1 MAKLILKSPYL
12 KPDANAEKYMNYIAT
27 RDGVEKLSGYMNYI
41 ATRPGAEKRGCHGL
55 FGDSDTVDLNAA
67 KAEIEGHS
75 GRVWTHIISLKRED
89 AARLG
94 YDNAMAWRSLLRS
107 HRNEIAAAMKIPPD
121 HFRWYAAFHNEADHP
136 HVHMMAWSSD
146 PKEGYLSKRGIKT
159 IKSKLTNDIFRHEML
174 NLYEQKSEQRDAVI
188 DNARKQLQNLRK
200 LSPAL
205 LDSTIPFMLTELGA
219 NLQKTKGQKK
229 YGYLSKTRKADVD
242 SIVERLML
250 QPELSEGYQSWESL
264 HNAICE
270 YYGETGQTDIPI
282 TQRKEFRP
290 IQNAVIQAA
299 LELQQQQQN
308 RQETAQTVIGLLSEI
323 TRLISDTPPAA
334 PRRMAYIDRKRRQE
348 LYRKRQAQGL
358 RGEMEEPQ
366 EIAPVQQ
373 M

>member
-1 MAKLILKSPYL
+1 MGKLILKSPYL

-27 RDGVEKLSGYMNYI
+27 RDGVEKLSSYMNYI
-41 ATRPGAEKRGCHGL
+41 ATRPGTEKRGCHGL
-55 FGDSDTVDLNAA
+55 FGDGDTVNLNAA
-67 KAEIEGHS
+67 KAEIEGYS

-94 YDNAMAWRSLLRS
+94 YDNAMAWRSLLRA

-159 IKSKLTNDIFRHEML
+159 IKSKLTNDVFRHEML

-188 DNARKQLQNLRK
+188 DNAREQLQNLRQ

-205 LDSTIPFMLTELGA
+205 LDSTISIMLTELGVK
-219 NLQKTKGQKK
+219 LQKTKGQKK
-229 YGYLSKTRKADVD
+229 YGYLSKTRKRDVD
-242 SIVERLML
+242 AIVERLMQ

-270 YYGETGQTDIPI
+270 YYGEIGQTDIPI

-299 LELQQQQQN
+299 LALHQQQ
-308 RQETAQTVIGLLSEI
+308 RDAEQTVMGLLVQ
-323 TRLISDTPPAA
+323 ISNLLADTPPAA
-334 PRRMAYIDRKRRQE
+334 PRRLAHIERKRRQA

-358 RGEMEEPQ
+358 RGEIEEPQ

>member
-27 RDGVEKLSGYMNYI
+27 RDGVEKLSSYMNYI
-41 ATRPGAEKRGCHGL
+41 ATRPGAEKKGCHSL

-89 AARLG
+89 TARLG
-94 YDNAMAWRSLLRS
+94 YDNAMAWRSLLRA
-107 HRNEIAAAMKIPPD
+107 HRNEIADAMKIPPD

-146 PKEGYLSKRGIKT
+146 PKEGYLSKRGIEV

-188 DNARKQLQNLRK
+188 DNARAQLQNLRQ
-200 LSPAL
+200 LRPAL
-205 LDSTIPFMLTELGA
+205 LDSTIPIMLTELGA
-219 NLQKTKGQKK
+219 KLQKTKGQKK

-242 SIVERLML
+242 TIVERLMQ
-250 QPELSEGYQSWESL
+250 QPELAEGYQSWESL

-299 LELQQQQQN
+299 LELQQQQRDTKQAV
-308 RQETAQTVIGLLSEI
+308 TGLLVQI
-323 TRLISDTPPAA
+323 ANLLADMPPAA
-334 PRRMAYIDRKRRQE
+334 PRRMVHIDRKRRQE
-348 LYRKRQAQGL
+348 LYRKRHAQGL

>member
-12 KPDANAEKYMNYIAT
+12 KPDAKAEKYMNYIAT
-27 RDGVEKLSGYMNYI
+27 RDGVEKIESCMNYI

-55 FGDSDTVDLNAA
+55 FGDGDTVDLNAA

-146 PKEGYLSKRGIKT
+146 PKEGYLSKRGIET

-188 DNARKQLQNLRK
+188 ENARIQLKQLQKFMPTKVN
-200 LSPAL
+200 SEIMEL
-205 LDSTIPFMLTELGA
+205 LTDLGA
-219 NLQKTKGQKK
+219 ALQKTKGQKK

-242 SIVERLML
+242 AIVERLMK
-250 QPELSEGYQSWESL
+250 QPELAEGYQSWESL

-270 YYGETGQTDIPI
+270 YYGEIGQTDIPI

-299 LELQQQQQN
+299 LELQQQQ
-308 RQETAQTVIGLLSEI
+308 RDTKQTVTGLLVHI
-323 TRLISDTPPAA
+323 ANLLADTPPAA
-334 PRRMAYIDRKRRQE
+334 PRRLAHIDRKRRQE

-358 RGEMEEPQ
+358 RGEMEEPR

>member
-12 KPDANAEKYMNYIAT
+12 KPEAKAEKYMNYIAT
-27 RDGVEKLSGYMNYI
+27 RDGVEKIEGYMHYI

-55 FGDSDTVDLNAA
+55 FGDGDTVDLNAA

-146 PKEGYLSKRGIKT
+146 PKEGYLSKRGIEA

-174 NLYEQKSEQRDAVI
+174 NLYEQKSEQRDAI
-188 DNARKQLQNLRK
+188 IYNARERLTQLRQYAPVMPDREI
-200 LSPAL
+200 S
-205 LDSTIPFMLTELGA
+205 FMLTELGVK
-219 NLQKTKGQKK
+219 LQKTKSQKK

-242 SIVERLML
+242 AIVERLMK
-250 QPELSEGYQSWESL
+250 QPELAEGYQSWESL

-270 YYGETGQTDIPI
+270 YYGEIGQTDIPI

-299 LELQQQQQN
+299 LELLQQQHQ
-308 RQETAQTVIGLLSEI
+308 RDTEQTVMGLLVQI
-323 TRLISDTPPAA
+323 ANLLADTPPAA
-334 PRRMAYIDRKRRQE
+334 SRRMAHIDRKRRQE

-358 RGEMEEPQ
+358 RGEMEEPR

>member
-12 KPDANAEKYMNYIAT
+12 KPDAKAEKYMNYIAT
-27 RDGVEKLSGYMNYI
+27 RDGVEKIESCMNYI

-55 FGDSDTVDLNAA
+55 FGDGDTVDLNAA

-94 YDNAMAWRSLLRS
+94 YDNAMAWRSLLRA

-146 PKEGYLSKRGIKT
+146 PKEGYLSKRGIET

-174 NLYEQKSEQRDAVI
+174 NLYEQKSGQRDAI
-188 DNARKQLQNLRK
+188 IYNARERLTQLRQYAPVMPDREI
-200 LSPAL
+200 S
-205 LDSTIPFMLTELGA
+205 FMLTELGVK
-219 NLQKTKGQKK
+219 LQKTKSQKK

-242 SIVERLML
+242 AIVERLMK
-250 QPELSEGYQSWESL
+250 QPELAEGYQSWESL

-270 YYGETGQTDIPI
+270 YYGEIGQTDIPI

-299 LELQQQQQN
+299 LELQQQQ
-308 RQETAQTVIGLLSEI
+308 RDTKQTVTGLLVHI
-323 TRLISDTPPAA
+323 ANLLADTPPAA
-334 PRRMAYIDRKRRQE
+334 PRRLAHIDRKRRQE

-358 RGEMEEPQ
+358 RGEMEEPR

>member
-12 KPDANAEKYMNYIAT
+12 KPEAKAEKYMNYIAT
-27 RDGVEKLSGYMNYI
+27 RDGVEKIEGYMHYI

-55 FGDSDTVDLNAA
+55 FGDGDTVDLNAA
-67 KAEIEGHS
+67 KAEIEGYS

-146 PKEGYLSKRGIKT
+146 PKEGYLSKRGIET

-188 DNARKQLQNLRK
+188 DNAREQLQNLRK
-200 LSPAL
+200 LSPSL
-205 LDSTIPFMLTELGA
+205 LDSTIPFMLTELGVK
-219 NLQKTKGQKK
+219 LQKTKGQKK

-242 SIVERLML
+242 TIVERLMQ
-250 QPELSEGYQSWESL
+250 QPELAEGYQNWESL
-264 HNAICE
+264 HNVICE
-270 YYGETGQTDIPI
+270 YYGEAGQTDIPI

-299 LELQQQQQN
+299 LELQQQQHQ
-308 RQETAQTVIGLLSEI
+308 RDTEQTVMGLLVQI
-323 TRLISDTPPAA
+323 AHLLADTPPAA
-334 PRRMAYIDRKRRQE
+334 SRRMAHIDHKRRQE

-358 RGEMEEPQ
+358 RGEIEEAQ
-366 EIAPVQQ
+366 ENSPVQQ

>member
-1 MAKLILKSPYL
+1 MAKLILKSPY
-12 KPDANAEKYMNYIAT
+12 KKDGRSASTYMNYIAT
-27 RDGVEKLSGYMNYI
+27 REGVEKLSGYMNYI
-41 ATRPGAEKRGCHGL
+41 ATRPGTEKRGCHGM
-55 FGDSDTVDLNAA
+55 FGDGDTVDLNAA
-67 KAEIEGHS
+67 KAEIEGYS
-75 GRVWTHIISLKRED
+75 GRVWTHIISLRRED

-94 YDNAMAWRSLLRS
+94 YDNAIAWRSLLRA

-121 HFRWYAAFHNEADHP
+121 HFRWYAAFHNEANHP

-159 IKSKLTNDIFRHEML
+159 IKSKLTNDVFRHEML

-188 DNARKQLQNLRK
+188 ENARIRLKQLRQLT
-200 LSPAL
+200 P
-205 LDSTIPFMLTELGA
+205 TELDEQIVEMLSYLGA
-219 NLQKTKGQKK
+219 ALQKTKGQKK
-229 YGYLSKTRKADVD
+229 YGYLSKTRKRDVD
-242 SIVERLML
+242 TIVERLM
-250 QPELSEGYQSWESL
+250 QRPELTEGYQSWESL

-308 RQETAQTVIGLLSEI
+308 RQETAQTVIGLLSVI
-323 TRLISDTPPAA
+323 ARLISDTPPAA
-334 PRRMAYIDRKRRQE
+334 SRRMAHIDHKRRQE
-348 LYRKRQAQGL
+348 LYRKRHAQGL
-358 RGEMEEPQ
+358 RGEIEEPQ
-366 EIAPVQQ
+366 DIAPVQQ